1 MLLPEPIIANW
12 LMPALTYGVVH
23 SIQILDGVQD
33 DQRKRAGGAGFGI
46 RGCRASRPPRPRE
59 GAEIWLAARHIAGR
73 SQAE

>member
-33 DQRKRAGGAGFGI
+33 DQRKRAGGAGLVFEDVVPVG
-46 RGCRASRPPRPRE
+46 
-59 GAEIWLAARHIAGR
+59 HHGR
-73 SQAE
+73 VKVPKYG